1 MKHLWE
7 FDCYRVDFAR
17 RLLLRGGE
25 LVQLPAKA
33 LDTLLVLIQRRG
45 EVVTKEDLIK
55 AVWPDAFV
63 EEGNLSQSIH
73 VLRRA
78 LGESVEEHRYIVTVP
93 GRGYR
98 FVADLRE
105 IPEIKG
111 DPASSLPASSLPPR
125 VMLAVLPFEDISRQ
139 KGEEYFSDG
148 LTEEMIT
155 QLGRMNPEWLGVIA
169 RTSAMHYKD
178 CDRTVQQIGCELGV
192 SYVLEGSVRRVGRR
206 VRVTAQLIQVADQTH
221 LWAESYDRELGNI
234 LALQNDVACAIAD
247 EIRIKLTPRE
257 RARLGKVRPVNP
269 EAYDAYLKGRYFWN
283 KRTKEALEKSI
294 RWFERAIE
302 KDPDYA
308 SAYAGLADSYCLLAN
323 TAYSALPPKEAFSK
337 ARVATLKALEIDKT
351 LAEAHASL
359 AQLDLYEFD
368 WLAAERELRQS
379 IELNPGFAVAHHWY
393 ALYLSAKGR
402 FKEALAEANRAYG
415 LDPLSV
421 IINRD
426 LGLIYYYARQP
437 DRAIEQ
443 YRKTLE
449 LDPNFALAHQALG
462 RAYLEMGM
470 YTKGVEEIRLAVRLS
485 GESVGMLAAL
495 AHAYGLAGK
504 TERARGILGDLTER
518 SRRSYVPPTSI
529 AVIYAGLGEKENA
542 LEWLEKAWGDQ
553 DVGLHTLKVHPIF
566 NGLCTDPRFQDLLR
580 RMNLAK

>member
-1 MKHLWE
+1 MNHLWE

-17 RLLLRGGE
+17 RLLLRGAE

-33 LDTLLVLIQRRG
+33 LDTLLVLIQRRA

-98 FVADLRE
+98 FVADVRE

-111 DPASSLPASSLPPR
+111 DPASSLSASSLPSR

-139 KGEEYFSDG
+139 KDEEYFSDG

-155 QLGRMNPEWLGVIA
+155 QLGRMNHEWLGVIA

-221 LWAESYDRELGNI
+221 LWAESYDCELGNI

-247 EIRIKLTPRE
+247 EIRIKLRPQE

-269 EAYDAYLKGRYFWN
+269 EAYEAYLKGRYFWN
-283 KRTKEALEKSI
+283 KRTKEALEKSVPC
-294 RWFERAIE
+294 FERAIE

-323 TAYSALPPKEAFSK
+323 TAYGALPPKEAFSK

-368 WLAAERELRQS
+368 WLAAERELRRS

-470 YTKGVEEIRLAVRLS
+470 YTKGVEEIQLAVRLS

-504 TERARGILGDLTER
+504 TEKARGILGDLMER

-542 LEWLEKAWGDQ
+542 LEWLEKAWGEQ

>member
-1 MKHLWE
+1 MNHLWE

-17 RLLLRGGE
+17 RLLLRGAE

-33 LDTLLVLIQRRG
+33 LDTLLVLIQRRA

-98 FVADLRE
+98 FVADVRE

-111 DPASSLPASSLPPR
+111 DPASSLSASSLPSR

-139 KGEEYFSDG
+139 KDEEYFSDG

-221 LWAESYDRELGNI
+221 LWAESYDCELGNI

-247 EIRIKLTPRE
+247 EIRIKLRPQE

-269 EAYDAYLKGRYFWN
+269 EAYEAYLKGRYFWN
-283 KRTKEALEKSI
+283 KRTKEALEKSVPC
-294 RWFERAIE
+294 FERAIE

-323 TAYSALPPKEAFSK
+323 TAYGALPPKEAFSK

-368 WLAAERELRQS
+368 WLAAERELRRS

-470 YTKGVEEIRLAVRLS
+470 YTKGVEEIQLAVRLS

-504 TERARGILGDLTER
+504 TEKARGILGDLTER

-542 LEWLEKAWGDQ
+542 LEWLEKAWGEQ

>member
-1 MKHLWE
+1 MQHLWE

-98 FVADLRE
+98 FVADVRE

-111 DPASSLPASSLPPR
+111 DPASSLPASSVPPR
-125 VMLAVLPFEDISRQ
+125 VMLAVLPFEYISRQ

-178 CDRTVQQIGCELGV
+178 SDRTVQQIGRELGV

-206 VRVTAQLIQVADQTH
+206 VRVTAQLIQVDDQTH
-221 LWAESYDRELGNI
+221 LWAESYDRELGDI
-234 LALQNDVACAIAD
+234 LALQNDVASAIAD
-247 EIRIKLTPRE
+247 EIQIKLTPRE
-257 RARLGKVRPVNP
+257 RARLEKVRPVNP
-269 EAYDAYLKGRYFWN
+269 EAYEAYLKGRYFWN

-302 KDPDYA
+302 KDPNYA
-308 SAYAGLADSYCLLAN
+308 SAYAGLADSYWLLAN
-323 TAYSALPPKEAFSK
+323 TAYDALPPKEAFSK

-359 AQLDLYEFD
+359 AQLHLYEFD
-368 WLAAERELRQS
+368 WLAAERELKRS

-437 DRAIEQ
+437 DCAIAQ
-443 YRKTLE
+443 YRKTLD
-449 LDPNFALAHQALG
+449 LDPDFALAHQALG

-470 YTKGVEEIRLAVRLS
+470 YTKGVEEIQLAVRLS

-495 AHAYGLAGK
+495 AHAYGSTGK
-504 TERARGILGDLTER
+504 TEKARGILGDLTER
-518 SRRSYVPPTSI
+518 SRRSYVPPTSFAI
-529 AVIYAGLGEKENA
+529 IYAGLGEKENA
-542 LEWLEKAWGDQ
+542 LEWLEKAWGEQ

-580 RMNLAK
+580 RMNLAN

>member
-1 MKHLWE
+1 MNHLWE

-17 RLLLRGGE
+17 RLLLRGAE

-33 LDTLLVLIQRRG
+33 LDTLLVLIQRRA

-98 FVADLRE
+98 FVADVRE

-111 DPASSLPASSLPPR
+111 DPASSLSASSLPSR

-139 KGEEYFSDG
+139 KDEEYFSDG

-221 LWAESYDRELGNI
+221 LWAESYDCELGNI

-247 EIRIKLTPRE
+247 EIRIKLRPQE

-269 EAYDAYLKGRYFWN
+269 EAYEAYLKGRYFWN
-283 KRTKEALEKSI
+283 KRTKEALEKSVPC
-294 RWFERAIE
+294 FERAIE

-323 TAYSALPPKEAFSK
+323 TAYGALPPKEAFSK

-368 WLAAERELRQS
+368 WLAAERELRRS

-470 YTKGVEEIRLAVRLS
+470 YTKGVEEIQLAVRLS

-504 TERARGILGDLTER
+504 TEKARGILGDLMER

-542 LEWLEKAWGDQ
+542 LEWLEKAWGEQ

>member
-1 MKHLWE
+1 
-7 FDCYRVDFAR
+7 
-17 RLLLRGGE
+17 
-25 LVQLPAKA
+25 
-33 LDTLLVLIQRRG
+33 
-45 EVVTKEDLIK
+45 
-55 AVWPDAFV
+55 
-63 EEGNLSQSIH
+63 
-73 VLRRA
+73 
-78 LGESVEEHRYIVTVP
+78 
-93 GRGYR
+93 
-98 FVADLRE
+98 
-105 IPEIKG
+105 
-111 DPASSLPASSLPPR
+111 
-125 VMLAVLPFEDISRQ
+125 MLAVLPFEDISRQ
-139 KGEEYFSDG
+139 KDEEYFSDG

-221 LWAESYDRELGNI
+221 LWAESYDCELGNI

-247 EIRIKLTPRE
+247 EIRIKLRPQE

-269 EAYDAYLKGRYFWN
+269 EAYEAYLKGRYFWN
-283 KRTKEALEKSI
+283 KRTKEALEKSVPC
-294 RWFERAIE
+294 FERAIE

-323 TAYSALPPKEAFSK
+323 TAYGALPPKEAFSK

-368 WLAAERELRQS
+368 WLAAERELRRS

-470 YTKGVEEIRLAVRLS
+470 HTKGVEEIQLAVRLS

-504 TERARGILGDLTER
+504 TEKARGILGDLTER

-542 LEWLEKAWGDQ
+542 LEWLEKAWGEQ

>member
-33 LDTLLVLIQRRG
+33 LDILLVLIQRRR

-98 FVADLRE
+98 FVADVRE
-105 IPEIKG
+105 IREIKG
-111 DPASSLPASSLPPR
+111 DPASSLPASSLPSR
-125 VMLAVLPFEDISRQ
+125 VMLAVLPFEDMSRQ

-178 CDRTVQQIGCELGV
+178 CDKTVQQIGCELGV

-221 LWAESYDRELGNI
+221 VWAESYDRELGNI

-247 EIRIKLTPRE
+247 EIRIKLTPQE

-269 EAYDAYLKGRYFWN
+269 EAYEAYLKGRYFWN

-294 RWFERAIE
+294 HWFERAIE

-323 TAYSALPPKEAFSK
+323 TAFGALPPKEAFSK

-368 WLAAERELRQS
+368 WLAAERELRRS

-437 DRAIEQ
+437 GRAIEQ

-470 YTKGVEEIRLAVRLS
+470 YTKGVEEIQLAVRLS
-485 GESVGMLAAL
+485 GESAGMLAAL

-504 TERARGILGDLTER
+504 TEKARGILGDLTER

-542 LEWLEKAWGDQ
+542 LEWLEKAWGEQ

>member
-1 MKHLWE
+1 M
-7 FDCYRVDFAR
+7 
-17 RLLLRGGE
+17 
-25 LVQLPAKA
+25 
-33 LDTLLVLIQRRG
+33 
-45 EVVTKEDLIK
+45 
-55 AVWPDAFV
+55 
-63 EEGNLSQSIH
+63 
-73 VLRRA
+73 
-78 LGESVEEHRYIVTVP
+78 
-93 GRGYR
+93 
-98 FVADLRE
+98 
-105 IPEIKG
+105 
-111 DPASSLPASSLPPR
+111 
-125 VMLAVLPFEDISRQ
+125 
-139 KGEEYFSDG
+139 
-148 LTEEMIT
+148 
-155 QLGRMNPEWLGVIA
+155 
-169 RTSAMHYKD
+169 
-178 CDRTVQQIGCELGV
+178 
-192 SYVLEGSVRRVGRR
+192 
-206 VRVTAQLIQVADQTH
+206 
-221 LWAESYDRELGNI
+221 
-234 LALQNDVACAIAD
+234 
-247 EIRIKLTPRE
+247 
-257 RARLGKVRPVNP
+257 
-269 EAYDAYLKGRYFWN
+269 
-283 KRTKEALEKSI
+283 
-294 RWFERAIE
+294 
-302 KDPDYA
+302 
-308 SAYAGLADSYCLLAN
+308 
-323 TAYSALPPKEAFSK
+323 
-337 ARVATLKALEIDKT
+337 ATLKALEIDKT

-368 WLAAERELRQS
+368 WLAAERELRRS

-462 RAYLEMGM
+462 RAYLEIGM
-470 YTKGVEEIRLAVRLS
+470 YTKGVEEIQLAVRLS

-504 TERARGILGDLTER
+504 TEKARGILGDLAER

-542 LEWLEKAWGDQ
+542 LEWLEKAWGEQ

>member
-1 MKHLWE
+1 MNHLWE

-17 RLLLRGGE
+17 RLLLRGAE

-33 LDTLLVLIQRRG
+33 LDTLLVLIQRRA

-98 FVADLRE
+98 FVADVRE

-111 DPASSLPASSLPPR
+111 DPASSLSASSLPSR

-139 KGEEYFSDG
+139 KDEEYFSDG

-155 QLGRMNPEWLGVIA
+155 QLGRMNPGWLGVIA

-221 LWAESYDRELGNI
+221 LWAESYDCELGNI

-247 EIRIKLTPRE
+247 EIRIKLRPQE

-269 EAYDAYLKGRYFWN
+269 EAYEAYLKGRYFWN
-283 KRTKEALEKSI
+283 KRTKEALEKSVPC
-294 RWFERAIE
+294 FERAIE

-323 TAYSALPPKEAFSK
+323 TAYGALPPKEAFSK

-368 WLAAERELRQS
+368 WLAAERELRRS

-470 YTKGVEEIRLAVRLS
+470 YTKGVEEIQLAVRLS

-504 TERARGILGDLTER
+504 TEKARGILGDLTER

-542 LEWLEKAWGDQ
+542 LEWLEKAWGEQ